1 MLGCMMQ
8 KVLLVIVLM
17 LSMFSTSYAVDA
29 KEVYESMEELNGQWQ
44 LSKSKKQQGSCA
56 FDKEIQDKIDI
67 GIAFKY
73 IGMDT
78 TIQEDLLP
86 GTGRQM
92 VTMYHCKDIACTML
106 KATHYCVK
114 RNQPE
119 FILNLEKSTDEKFV
133 FDCDMSTELC
143 NSAENHVH
151 QIVHELNDDSLS
163 IYYNSWK
170 NKKPIKSTACH
181 FERIDN

>member
-1 MLGCMMQ
+1 MKKFVFLITLIVSMLT
-8 KVLLVIVLM
+8 
-17 LSMFSTSYAVDA
+17 SSYAEDIDA
-29 KEVYESMEELNGQWQ
+29 KEIFSSMEELNGKWV
-44 LSKSKKQQGSCA
+44 LSKTKKQQGSCS
-56 FDKEIQDKIDI
+56 FDKAMLDKIKV
-67 GIAFKY
+67 GISFKY

-86 GTGRQM
+86 GTARQM
-92 VTMYHCKDIACTML
+92 VTMYHCKDIACTTL

-119 FILNLEKSTDEKFV
+119 FILNLKESTDEKFV

-143 NSAENHVH
+143 NSDENHVH
-151 QIVHELNDDSLS
+151 QIVHELGDDELT

-170 NKKPIKSTACH
+170 NKKPIKSTVCH
-181 FERIDN
+181 FEKSDEF

>member
-1 MLGCMMQ
+1 MKKLLFLTGMM
-8 KVLLVIVLM
+8 VSFM
-17 LSMFSTSYAVDA
+17 TSSYAMDA
-29 KEVYESMEELNGQWQ
+29 KEVYASMEELNGKWV

-56 FDKEIQDKIDI
+56 FDQETLEKIKV
-67 GIAFKY
+67 GINFKY

-78 TIQEDLLP
+78 AIQEDLLP
-86 GTGRQM
+86 GTARQM
-92 VTMYHCKDIACTML
+92 VTMYHCKDIACTTL

-143 NSAENHVH
+143 NSDENHVH
-151 QIVHELNDDSLS
+151 QIIHALDDEELT

-170 NKKPIKSTACH
+170 NKKPIKSTVCH
-181 FERIDN
+181 FEKSDDEF